1 MSRVTIH
8 LGAHNHLVVD
18 GKCCE
23 LIEETK
29 RLIAEEVDR
38 MLDAK
43 IFSISF
49 NASKTLASYLFDD
62 SGNGI
67 VEFFKGE

>member
-1 MSRVTIH
+1 
-8 LGAHNHLVVD
+8 
-18 GKCCE
+18 
-23 LIEETK
+23 LITK
-29 RLIAEEVDR
+29 EVDC

-62 SGNGI
+62 SGDGI